1 MIRPRL
7 HALAS
12 WHTRDAA
19 LFLGHTRPMGR
30 QQSTLMMLMAEAGWQ
45 PCMSPPVARMDSLPV
60 QLQFEIASLYY
71 RLGGLDPLPVRAG
84 SWDMAFG
91 DLVIELDEEQHF
103 NRYRALTLDT
113 PFAAK
118 LPWRDTYLT
127 QCASFEM
134 TCRKKASNW
143 RYWTNPSSEKSFGP
157 SGPPGKLDEAGSPRW
172 KQRAIYDAMRDA
184 TALSGTI
191 RLARLSR
198 WDEIDGIPLWQAL
211 EGSTPI
217 DSASLLSLIADRTV
231 G

>member
-1 MIRPRL
+1 
-7 HALAS
+7 
-12 WHTRDAA
+12 
-19 LFLGHTRPMGR
+19 
-30 QQSTLMMLMAEAGWQ
+30 
-45 PCMSPPVARMDSLPV
+45 
-60 QLQFEIASLYY
+60 
-71 RLGGLDPLPVRAG
+71 
-84 SWDMAFG
+84 MAFG